1 MITFIKLFLLN
12 AVILTGLVF
21 AEFQGALSLIVR
33 NDASYISI
41 LIMSLYVGMTVF
53 IGILAYKSDVVNQ
66 EGKDKLLK
74 QSEAAYFTADH
85 MFTLGLLGTIIGL
98 CIATSGSLVDNLSV
112 TEIVAGLKTGL
123 NVSFYTTLCGIVFS
137 LLLQLQLLVLKK
149 DLEE

>member
-41 LIMSLYVGMTVF
+41 LIMSLYVGMTLF
-53 IGILAYKSDVVNQ
+53 IGTLAYKSDVVNQ

>member
-21 AEFQGALSLIVR
+21 AEFQGALSLIIR

-74 QSEAAYFTADH
+74 QSETAYFTADH

-112 TEIVAGLKTGL
+112 TDIVAGLKTGL

>member
-21 AEFQGALSLIVR
+21 AEFQGALSLIIR

-112 TEIVAGLKTGL
+112 TDIVAGLKTGL

>member
-21 AEFQGALSLIVR
+21 AEFQGALSLIIR

-41 LIMSLYVGMTVF
+41 LIMSLYVGMSIF
-53 IGILAYKSDVVNQ
+53 IGILAYKSDVVNR

-74 QSEAAYFTADH
+74 QSETAYFTADH

-123 NVSFYTTLCGIVFS
+123 NVSFYTTLCGIIFS

>member
-33 NDASYISI
+33 SDASYISI
-41 LIMSLYVGMTVF
+41 LIMSLYISMTVF
-53 IGILAYKSDVVNQ
+53 IGILAYKSDVVNR

-98 CIATSGSLVDNLSV
+98 CIATSDSLVDNLSV

>member
-41 LIMSLYVGMTVF
+41 LIMSLYISMTVF
-53 IGILAYKSDVVNQ
+53 IGILAYKSDVVNR

-98 CIATSGSLVDNLSV
+98 CIATSDSLVDNLSV

>member
-21 AEFQGALSLIVR
+21 AEFQGALSLIIR

-66 EGKDKLLK
+66 QGKDKLLK

-112 TEIVAGLKTGL
+112 TDIVAGLKTGL